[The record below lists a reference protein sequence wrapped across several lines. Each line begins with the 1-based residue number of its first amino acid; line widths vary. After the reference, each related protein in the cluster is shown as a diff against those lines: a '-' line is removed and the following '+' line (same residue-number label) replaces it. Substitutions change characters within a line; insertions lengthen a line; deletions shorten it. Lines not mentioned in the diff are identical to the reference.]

1 MFIGGHESV
10 SPSILKAC
18 QTTTKMGGN
27 ALQIFLRSP
36 MRNGPIKLKEKD
48 VEKSS
53 QYLRENEM
61 RLVVHSS
68 YLLNFSKPVEANE
81 ASFSTIIGDLQFAD
95 NLEAIGCIIH
105 MGKHLKLSVDD
116 AFDNYIASVNK
127 ICEEKNSNSLLILE
141 NSAHQG
147 TEIGY
152 SIDHLARIYDGIT
165 EANREKIGFCLDTCH
180 AFAAGYNFC
189 EEDGVTG
196 FFEEFEE
203 KIGLE
208 KVVCIH
214 LNDSKKKCN
223 SCVDRHERLGVGMIG
238 LDGIKYI
245 LKYLKEMNFGG
256 IIVLETPYDSYESRL
271 EEVGMMKEVFA

>member
-1 MFIGGHESV
+1 
-10 SPSILKAC
+10 
-18 QTTTKMGGN
+18 
-27 ALQIFLRSP
+27 
-36 MRNGPIKLKEKD
+36 
-48 VEKSS
+48 
-53 QYLRENEM
+53 M

-68 YLLNFSKPVEANE
+68 YLLNFSKPVDANE

-165 EANREKIGFCLDTCH
+165 EENREKIGFCLDTCH
-180 AFAAGYNFC
+180 AFAAGY
-189 EEDGVTG
+189 
-196 FFEEFEE
+196 FEE

-256 IIVLETPYDSYESRL
+256 IVVLETPYDSYESRL

>member
-1 MFIGGHESV
+1 
-10 SPSILKAC
+10 
-18 QTTTKMGGN
+18 
-27 ALQIFLRSP
+27 
-36 MRNGPIKLKEKD
+36 
-48 VEKSS
+48 
-53 QYLRENEM
+53 
-61 RLVVHSS
+61 
-68 YLLNFSKPVEANE
+68 
-81 ASFSTIIGDLQFAD
+81 
-95 NLEAIGCIIH
+95 

-116 AFDNYIASVNK
+116 AFDNFASVNK
-127 ICEEKNSNSLLILE
+127 DQRKIVILSDLR

-152 SIDHLARIYDGIT
+152 SIDHIARIYDGIT
-165 EANREKIGFCLDTCH
+165 EENREKIGFCLDTCH

-203 KIGLE
+203 KIGLD

-238 LDGIKYI
+238 LDGINI
-245 LKYLKEMNFGG
+245 FE
-256 IIVLETPYDSYESRL
+256 VLEGDKLWVSL
-271 EEVGMMKEVFA
+271 F

>member
-1 MFIGGHESV
+1 MIRNFLF
-10 SPSILKAC
+10 SIFFYLEII
-18 QTTTKMGGN
+18 
-27 ALQIFLRSP
+27 LISIIFLPSLFLPKKIVLFGLISTLR
-36 MRNGPIKLKEKD
+36 PILI
-48 VEKSS
+48 
-53 QYLRENEM
+53 Q
-61 RLVVHSS
+61 H
-68 YLLNFSKPVEANE
+68 
-81 ASFSTIIGDLQFAD
+81 
-95 NLEAIGCIIH
+95 
-105 MGKHLKLSVDD
+105 

-165 EANREKIGFCLDTCH
+165 EENRAKIGFCLDTCH

-245 LKYLKEMNFGG
+245 LN
-256 IIVLETPYDSYESRL
+256 IIAFINRKFSFL
-271 EEVGMMKEVFA
+271 

>member
-1 MFIGGHESV
+1 MFFGGHESV

-18 QTTTKMGGN
+18 QTTHQMGSN

-36 MRNGPIKLKEKD
+36 MRNGPIKLKPKD
-48 VEKSS
+48 VENSN
-53 QYLRENEM
+53 QYLKEKEM

-68 YLLNFSKPVEANE
+68 YLLNFSKPLEENGGA
-81 ASFSTIIGDLQFAD
+81 FSTIIGDLQFAD
-95 NLEAIGCIIH
+95 NLNAIGCIIH
-105 MGKHLKLSVDD
+105 MGKHLKLSVDE
-116 AFDNYIASVNK
+116 AFDNYIASVNS
-127 ICEEKNSNSLLILE
+127 ICQEKESNSLLILE

-152 SIDHLARIYDGIT
+152 SIDHLARIYSGIT
-165 EANREKIGFCLDTCH
+165 EENRDKIGFCLDTCH

-189 EEDGVTG
+189 EEEGVTS
-196 FFEEFEE
+196 FFEEFDE

-214 LNDSKKKCN
+214 LNDSKKKCH

-256 IIVLETPYDSYESRL
+256 IVVLETPYDSYESRL
-271 EEVGMMKEVFA
+271 EEVGMIKEVFT